1 MKFIC
6 LICAEQMMEDL
17 EPADAAGHFAEY
29 ATFTEAI
36 KREGHFVSGNRLLPA
51 DTAKTV
57 RVRSG
62 HVHITDGPFTETR
75 EMLGGYYLI
84 GAADMDA
91 ALAIA
96 ARIPGAQRGC
106 VEVRPIADDAP
117 TRALKL
123 GDRDASVPITSTGVA

>member
-17 EPADAAGHFAEY
+17 EPADRAAHFGDYQA
-29 ATFTEAI
+29 FTEAI

-51 DTAKTV
+51 ATAKTV
-57 RVRSG
+57 RVREGRVS
-62 HVHITDGPFTETR
+62 VTDGPFAETR
-75 EMLGGYYLI
+75 ELLGGYYLI
-84 GAADMDA
+84 DAPDMDA

-106 VEVRPIADDAP
+106 VEVRPVADDP
-117 TRALKL
+117 QTQALGL
-123 GDRDASVPITSTGVA
+123 EA

>member
-6 LICAEQMMEDL
+6 LICAEQMMEPL
-17 EPADAAGHFAEY
+17 ETADAAGYFAEY
-29 ATFTEAI
+29 AAFTEAI
-36 KREGHFVSGNRLLPA
+36 KREGHFVSGNRLTPP

-57 RVRSG
+57 RVRDG
-62 HVHITDGPFTETR
+62 QAHITDGPFAETR

-84 GAADMDA
+84 EAPDLDA

-117 TRALKL
+117 TRALGL
-123 GDRDASVPITSTGVA
+123 GDRAP

>member
-17 EPADAAGHFAEY
+17 EPDDAAGHFADY
-29 ATFTEAI
+29 AAFTEAI
-36 KREGHFVSGNRLLPA
+36 KREGHFVSANRLQPA
-51 DTAKTV
+51 ATAKTV
-57 RVRSG
+57 RVRDG
-62 HVHITDGPFTETR
+62 RTHVTDGPFAETR
-75 EMLGGYYLI
+75 ELVGGYYLI
-84 GAADMDA
+84 DAQDMRA

-117 TRALKL
+117 TRALRL
-123 GDRDASVPITSTGVA
+123 NE

>member
-1 MKFIC
+1 MKYLC

-29 ATFTEAI
+29 AAFTEAV

-51 DTAKTV
+51 ATAKTV
-57 RVRSG
+57 RVRDG
-62 HVHITDGPFTETR
+62 KVHVTDGPFAETR
-75 EMLGGYYLI
+75 ELLGGYYLI
-84 GAADMDA
+84 DAPDMEA

-117 TRALKL
+117 TRALRL
-123 GDRDASVPITSTGVA
+123 QGD